1 MKYLKPGIQLVQF
14 YQPYCRTHTKQITI
28 IMSFSL
34 LKEITTIRSLSLL
47 KESVTNSAT
56 VSVHADVT
64 VSVPVDVTVSVPAD
78 ATVSVAVDVTVRVPA
93 DVTVS
98 VPADVRVFV
107 SILCAY
113 YHCHL
118 CYGHSQKTFHFFKKH
133 LQQLLRT

>member
-1 MKYLKPGIQLVQF
+1 MPGFIILLKLFFFKLLQFCWLMKYLKPGIQLVQF
-14 YQPYCRTHTKQITI
+14 YQPYCRTHTKEITI

-64 VSVPVDVTVSVPAD
+64 VSVP
-78 ATVSVAVDVTVRVPA
+78 A

-118 CYGHSQKTFHFFKKH
+118 CYCHSQKTFHFFKKH